1 MTEGSGPPD
10 FSRRFSLLTFA
21 PLVVAV
27 AIGGAFYWGMK
38 TGTDTLP
45 SALIGRPVPEFT
57 LPPIDGRQDGLA
69 TADLKGQVSLV
80 NVWASW
86 CVPCRAENPVL
97 VSLARRGTVP
107 IFGLNYKDTAKDAL
121 AFLAEL
127 GDPFARIGADTSGR
141 VAIDWGIYGVPET
154 YVIDADGTI
163 AFRQVGPI
171 DQKILDEVILPI
183 VARLQAG
190 KAAK

>member
-1 MTEGSGPPD
+1 MTEGSGPPG
-10 FSRRFSLLTFA
+10 FSRRFSLLTFV

-27 AIGGAFYWGMK
+27 AIGTAFYWGMK
-38 TGTDTLP
+38 AGTDTLP

-127 GDPFARIGADTSGR
+127 GDPFARIGADSSGR

-154 YVIDADGTI
+154 YVIGADGTI

-190 KAAK
+190 KVIK

>member
-1 MTEGSGPPD
+1 MTEGSGPPG
-10 FSRRFSLLTFA
+10 FSRRFSLLTFV

-27 AIGGAFYWGMK
+27 AIGIAFYWGMK
-38 TGTDTLP
+38 AGTDTLP

-154 YVIDADGTI
+154 YVIGADGTI

-190 KAAK
+190 KVIK

>member
-10 FSRRFSLLTFA
+10 FSRWSSLLTLA

-38 TGTDTLP
+38 TSTDTLP

-69 TADLKGQVSLV
+69 TSDLKGQVSLV

-86 CVPCRAENPVL
+86 CVPCRAENPLL
-97 VSLARRGTVP
+97 VSLSNRGTVP
-107 IFGLNYKDTAKDAL
+107 IFGLNYKDKAQDAL

-127 GDPFARIGADTSGR
+127 GDPYARIGADTLGR

-190 KAAK
+190 KGTK

>member
-1 MTEGSGPPD
+1 MV
-10 FSRRFSLLTFA
+10 RA
-21 PLVVAV
+21 
-27 AIGGAFYWGMK
+27 
-38 TGTDTLP
+38 LP
-45 SALIGRPVPEFT
+45 GREP
-57 LPPIDGRQDGLA
+57 RA
-69 TADLKGQVSLV
+69 GQLGQ
-80 NVWASW
+80 
-86 CVPCRAENPVL
+86 
-97 VSLARRGTVP
+97 ARHRSDY
-107 IFGLNYKDTAKDAL
+107 GLNYKDTAKDAL

-154 YVIDADGTI
+154 YVIGADGTI

-190 KAAK
+190 KVIK

>member
-45 SALIGRPVPEFT
+45 SALIGRPVPAFT

-97 VSLARRGTVP
+97 VSLARRGAVP

-154 YVIDADGTI
+154 YVIGADGTI

-171 DQKILDEVILPI
+171 DQKTLDEVILPI